1 MTLVVIFL
9 AGYAA
14 LLLGMWAVFNI
25 NPPEPQRPE
34 GR

>member
-14 LLLGMWAVFNI
+14 LLRGMWAVFGI
-25 NPPEPQRPE
+25 NPPETE
-34 GR
+34 GEP